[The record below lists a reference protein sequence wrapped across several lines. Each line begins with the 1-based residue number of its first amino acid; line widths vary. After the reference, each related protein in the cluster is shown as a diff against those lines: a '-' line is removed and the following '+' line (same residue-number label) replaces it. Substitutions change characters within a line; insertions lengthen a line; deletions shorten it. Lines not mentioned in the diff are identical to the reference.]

1 MEIINL
7 ITSGSAIDLTV
18 KIFFLTCSLLFTLFL
33 LVVFRQVISMNTII
47 NDENDSLTLK
57 LMAFILLSSSISLF
71 LFGLVIL

>member
-18 KIFFLTCSLLFTLFL
+18 KIFFLTCSFLFSLFL

-57 LMAFILLSSSISLF
+57 LMAFILLGSSISLF